1 MKLPLITPIFALLA
15 ISAPLRAE
23 SKHTAEYFLT
33 TPKEFVNQ
41 IVSLDVAFVK
51 PVHWVSPNE
60 DFQFFHAMTID
71 RMDKKP
77 GGNIL
82 VAVKAADA
90 GAFARK
96 YGTDFEG
103 KNDTTTLKG
112 LFLAGGSEKG
122 RMKVYLVDTTG
133 ELKALF
139 DSGEFSLPAPEPAEG
154 GGQDGPRPPRGN
166 GQAPQS

>member
-1 MKLPLITPIFALLA
+1 MKSPLITLTIVLLA
-15 ISAPLRAE
+15 ATSPLRAE

-33 TPKEFVNQ
+33 TPQEFVNQ

-51 PVHWVSPNE
+51 PVHWVSPNP

-71 RMDKKP
+71 RTDKKP
-77 GGNIL
+77 GGGIL

-90 GAFARK
+90 SSFARK

-103 KNDTTTLKG
+103 RNDTTTLKG
-112 LFLAGGSEKG
+112 IFLAGGGAKG

-139 DSGEFSLPAPEPAEG
+139 DAGEFALPAESADGGEPD
-154 GGQDGPRPPRGN
+154 GQRPHKGPAQP
-166 GQAPQS
+166 